1 MPNTISFPADFN
13 TPVANAL
20 KDITKVQKRTFPDD
34 QFFISEYLLRGPVS
48 VPSGTVEY
56 QIAAIEDDLYFDRG
70 DVQDVEPDGVYPRV
84 DKYEEATQYG
94 GTKQY
99 GAEFKVTDP
108 AVRRN
113 RANDLV
119 LGVRRLKNHM
129 VRDDARRLMTVFNRA
144 ATDHSRISTTETGAT
159 WDVEGAAYDA
169 LTAAFGEA
177 GDGVDYDTLILN
189 KRDAFRLAAVK
200 DIKEATRYTDTKGTS
215 PLYNAPLS
223 KLDGLLGMNVI
234 VHPNWA
240 QGQALAVAKG
250 EAGFVG
256 EELPFQL
263 ETIRDAVHEATIVR
277 ARKAAAPFID
287 VPQAFTL
294 FDGIFG

>member
-84 DKYEEATQYG
+84 DKYEEDTNYG

-99 GAEFKVTDP
+99 GAEFKVTDQ

-129 VRDDARRLMTVFNRA
+129 VRDDARRLMAVFNRA
-144 ATDHSRISTTETGAT
+144 ATDHSRISTTEPGAT
-159 WDVEGAAYDA
+159 WDVEGAAYDV

-200 DIKEATRYTDTKGTS
+200 DIKEATRYTDTQGTS